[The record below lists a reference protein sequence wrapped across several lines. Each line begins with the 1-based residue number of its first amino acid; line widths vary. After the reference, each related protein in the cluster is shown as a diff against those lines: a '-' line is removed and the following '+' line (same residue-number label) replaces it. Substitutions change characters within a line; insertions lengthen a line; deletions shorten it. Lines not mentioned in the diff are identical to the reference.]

1 MRRASRRP
9 RLLSRAYAWL
19 SRLYPASF
27 RDDYQ
32 RELDAAFRH
41 QIDEAGPRRT
51 QVAVGALAD
60 VLRTAPGVHLD
71 LLRQDIRYAGRT
83 LTARSQ
89 RSFAVAAVLTLA
101 LGIGAATAIFSIVY
115 AVMLAPLPYRDA
127 GKVVRIFE
135 TNPSRNIRSFSASVP
150 NLVSWRQQIT
160 RMSLAAIT
168 DAPANLSD
176 GAEATHVNGLKAT
189 ANFFEVIGLP
199 LVRGRAFTAAE
210 DRPGGPK
217 VAIVSE
223 GLWQRRYGGR
233 SDILGAPILVDGVA
247 YSVVGIA
254 PQDAGFTRDVDL
266 WVPMAADVATEGRGD
281 KRLAVVGRLAPGATV
296 ADAQAELQAVAGALA
311 REFPADNGGWNARLE
326 PIFDW
331 IVGEDLPL
339 RMRLLVIA
347 VALLLLVACANV
359 ANLQLARAAG
369 RTGELGVRLALGASR
384 ARLLRQTLTET
395 LVLASAGAAAGLG
408 LAWALVRAGR
418 GVLAESIPRLAELS
432 INVPVLS
439 AAVVATLAVALV
451 SGVLPALLAGRADI
465 RDALQHAGRQ
475 AATVARAPIRHALA
489 GIQLALTT
497 ALVVGAALLLQS
509 AWNMEGQAL
518 GFRAPESLLTAN
530 ISRPQG
536 PNFNLD
542 RDVAFY
548 DAVLREAAALPGVV
562 SVALSSGVPLAYGN
576 TGMSI
581 GTKAPAKGEPVTG
594 VQASWRIVS
603 PSYFRTLDVPVL
615 RGSIFA
621 RGTDPDA
628 TPSIVISRTL
638 AEKLW
643 PNGEDPIGRSA
654 YLGGGQHVTIGGVV
668 GDVRL
673 TSIVSEPVP
682 AMYFPSWLMLWETMT
697 VVVRAEGDP
706 AALAGSLRAAVSRA
720 DRAQPI
726 FDVETMEAI
735 VGRRIAEPRLNAT
748 LLSIF
753 AAIALLLAAVGV
765 AGVMAY
771 AVARRTGEL
780 AVRQALGASPRQA
793 MAVVMSSGLKVSMAG
808 IAAGLA
814 GALALG
820 QALSGLLYGVA
831 ARDLPTLS
839 ATCAALFAV
848 AAIACWLPARRAT
861 RISPTLALREE

>member
-1 MRRASRRP
+1 MPPRRS
-9 RLLSRAYAWL
+9 LFERAYSWVI
-19 SRLYPASF
+19 RLYPAAF
-27 RDDYQ
+27 RDEYERQMDS
-32 RELDAAFRH
+32 AFH
-41 QIDEAGPRRT
+41 QQLASAGPRRGR
-51 QVAVGALAD
+51 VASRAAAD
-60 VLRTAPGVHLD
+60 VLVTAPGVHLD
-71 LLRQDIRYAGRT
+71 LLRQDLRYARRT
-83 LTARSQ
+83 LRARSQ
-89 RSFAVAAVLTLA
+89 RSFAVAAIATLA
-101 LGIGAATAIFSIVY
+101 LGVGAATAISSIVY
-115 AVMLAPLPYRDA
+115 AVMLAPLPYRDSDRLM
-127 GKVVRIFE
+127 RIYE
-135 TNPSRNIRSFSASVP
+135 TNPARNIRSFSVSVP
-150 NLVSWRQQIT
+150 NLVSWRQQVT
-160 RMSLAAIT
+160 RLSLAAFK
-168 DAPANLSD
+168 DAPANLTD
-176 GAEATHVNGLKAT
+176 GGGAAHVSGLAAT
-189 ANFFEVIGLP
+189 ANTFQVLGLP
-199 LVRGRAFTAAE
+199 LVRGRSFTAGE
-210 DRPGGPK
+210 DRPGGPLA
-217 VAIVSE
+217 AIVSE
-223 GLWQRRYGGR
+223 GLWRRRYAGR
-233 SDILGAPILVDGVA
+233 EDLIGAPIAVDGVA
-247 YSVVGIA
+247 RTVVGIA
-254 PQDAGFTRDVDL
+254 PQDVGFSRDVDL
-266 WVPMAADVATEGRGD
+266 WVPLAADPATEGRGD
-281 KRLAVVGRLAPGATV
+281 KRLAVVGRLASGVTL
-296 ADAQAELQAVAGALA
+296 DEAQAELAAIAGALA

-326 PIFDW
+326 PVFDW
-331 IVGEDLPL
+331 IVGDDLPQ

-347 VALLLLVACANV
+347 VGLLLLVACANV

-408 LAWALVRAGR
+408 LAWALVRGGR

-439 AAVVATLAVALV
+439 AALVATLAVALV

-475 AATVARAPIRHALA
+475 AVTVSRAPIRHALA

-615 RGSIFA
+615 RGRIFDRTA
-621 RGTDPDA
+621 NTNPA
-628 TPSIVISRTL
+628 IVISRTL
-638 AEKLW
+638 AERLW
-643 PNGEDPIGRSA
+643 PKGDDPIGRPA
-654 YLGGGQHVTIGGVV
+654 YLADGQLVTIGGVV

-673 TSIVSEPVP
+673 TSIVREPVP
-682 AMYFPSWLMLWETMT
+682 AMYFPAWLTLWETMT

-706 AALAGSLRAAVSRA
+706 ALLAASLRAAVSRV

-726 FDVETMEAI
+726 FEVETMEAI

-780 AVRQALGASPRQA
+780 AIRQALGASPRQA

-814 GALALG
+814 GALVLG

-861 RISPTLALREE
+861 RISPTLALREQ

>member
-1 MRRASRRP
+1 M
-9 RLLSRAYAWL
+9 
-19 SRLYPASF
+19 
-27 RDDYQ
+27 
-32 RELDAAFRH
+32 
-41 QIDEAGPRRT
+41 
-51 QVAVGALAD
+51 
-60 VLRTAPGVHLD
+60 
-71 LLRQDIRYAGRT
+71 
-83 LTARSQ
+83 
-89 RSFAVAAVLTLA
+89 
-101 LGIGAATAIFSIVY
+101 
-115 AVMLAPLPYRDA
+115 
-127 GKVVRIFE
+127 
-135 TNPSRNIRSFSASVP
+135 
-150 NLVSWRQQIT
+150 
-160 RMSLAAIT
+160 
-168 DAPANLSD
+168 
-176 GAEATHVNGLKAT
+176 
-189 ANFFEVIGLP
+189 
-199 LVRGRAFTAAE
+199 
-210 DRPGGPK
+210 
-217 VAIVSE
+217 
-223 GLWQRRYGGR
+223 
-233 SDILGAPILVDGVA
+233 
-247 YSVVGIA
+247 
-254 PQDAGFTRDVDL
+254 
-266 WVPMAADVATEGRGD
+266 
-281 KRLAVVGRLAPGATV
+281 
-296 ADAQAELQAVAGALA
+296 
-311 REFPADNGGWNARLE
+311 
-326 PIFDW
+326 
-331 IVGEDLPL
+331 
-339 RMRLLVIA
+339 
-347 VALLLLVACANV
+347 
-359 ANLQLARAAG
+359 
-369 RTGELGVRLALGASR
+369 
-384 ARLLRQTLTET
+384 
-395 LVLASAGAAAGLG
+395 
-408 LAWALVRAGR
+408 
-418 GVLAESIPRLAELS
+418 
-432 INVPVLS
+432 
-439 AAVVATLAVALV
+439 
-451 SGVLPALLAGRADI
+451 LPALLAGRADI

-548 DAVLREAAALPGVV
+548 EAVLREAAALPGVV
-562 SVALSSGVPLAYGN
+562 SVALSSGVPLGLREHWDEHRHEGAGEGRARHRRAGVVAN
-576 TGMSI
+576 RVAELLQDARRAG
-581 GTKAPAKGEPVTG
+581 APWKH
-594 VQASWRIVS
+594 
-603 PSYFRTLDVPVL
+603 L
-615 RGSIFA
+615 RP
-621 RGTDPDA
+621 RHRPRRH
-628 TPSIVISRTL
+628 PSILISRTL

-654 YLGGGQHVTIGGVV
+654 YLGGGQHVTVAGIV

-673 TSIVSEPVP
+673 TSIVGEPVP

-753 AAIALLLAAVGV
+753 AAIALMLAAVGV

-861 RISPTLALREE
+861 RISPTLALREQ

>member
-1 MRRASRRP
+1 M
-9 RLLSRAYAWL
+9 
-19 SRLYPASF
+19 
-27 RDDYQ
+27 
-32 RELDAAFRH
+32 
-41 QIDEAGPRRT
+41 
-51 QVAVGALAD
+51 
-60 VLRTAPGVHLD
+60 
-71 LLRQDIRYAGRT
+71 
-83 LTARSQ
+83 
-89 RSFAVAAVLTLA
+89 
-101 LGIGAATAIFSIVY
+101 
-115 AVMLAPLPYRDA
+115 
-127 GKVVRIFE
+127 
-135 TNPSRNIRSFSASVP
+135 
-150 NLVSWRQQIT
+150 
-160 RMSLAAIT
+160 
-168 DAPANLSD
+168 
-176 GAEATHVNGLKAT
+176 
-189 ANFFEVIGLP
+189 
-199 LVRGRAFTAAE
+199 
-210 DRPGGPK
+210 
-217 VAIVSE
+217 
-223 GLWQRRYGGR
+223 
-233 SDILGAPILVDGVA
+233 
-247 YSVVGIA
+247 
-254 PQDAGFTRDVDL
+254 
-266 WVPMAADVATEGRGD
+266 
-281 KRLAVVGRLAPGATV
+281 
-296 ADAQAELQAVAGALA
+296 
-311 REFPADNGGWNARLE
+311 
-326 PIFDW
+326 
-331 IVGEDLPL
+331 
-339 RMRLLVIA
+339 
-347 VALLLLVACANV
+347 
-359 ANLQLARAAG
+359 
-369 RTGELGVRLALGASR
+369 
-384 ARLLRQTLTET
+384 
-395 LVLASAGAAAGLG
+395 
-408 LAWALVRAGR
+408 
-418 GVLAESIPRLAELS
+418 
-432 INVPVLS
+432 
-439 AAVVATLAVALV
+439 
-451 SGVLPALLAGRADI
+451 
-465 RDALQHAGRQ
+465 
-475 AATVARAPIRHALA
+475 
-489 GIQLALTT
+489 
-497 ALVVGAALLLQS
+497 VGAALLLQS

-548 DAVLREAAALPGVV
+548 EAVLREAAALPGVV

-603 PSYFRTLDVPVL
+603 PSYFGTLDVPVL
-615 RGSIFA
+615 RGSVFA
-621 RGTDPDA
+621 RGADPDA
-628 TPSIVISRTL
+628 TPSILISRTL

-654 YLGGGQHVTIGGVV
+654 YLGGGQHVTIAGVV

-673 TSIVSEPVP
+673 TSIVGEPVP

-861 RISPTLALREE
+861 RISPTLALREN